1 MNQDKVLGVG
11 SKGEEVKELQKLLG
25 VPADGS
31 FGAQT
36 EKALLAR
43 KGVKAISL
51 KGYKAP
57 APAAP
62 IVLPKKGAKLMSI
75 KNDIHIFN
83 AIKTANGS
91 YFNSGASDY
100 FGSKFDYGQHVGTY
114 VSVNYAGKYLILRD
128 GKYYFVDGKSVKT
141 Y

>member
-1 MNQDKVLGVG
+1 MFDTND
-11 SKGEEVKELQKLLG
+11 KLLITTILKKYTKYIKDCMKKTLEYKLIFN
-25 VPADGS
+25 PES
-31 FGAQT
+31 TT
-36 EKALLAR
+36 EIMA
-43 KGVKAISL
+43 
-51 KGYKAP
+51 
-57 APAAP
+57 
-62 IVLPKKGAKLMSI
+62 I